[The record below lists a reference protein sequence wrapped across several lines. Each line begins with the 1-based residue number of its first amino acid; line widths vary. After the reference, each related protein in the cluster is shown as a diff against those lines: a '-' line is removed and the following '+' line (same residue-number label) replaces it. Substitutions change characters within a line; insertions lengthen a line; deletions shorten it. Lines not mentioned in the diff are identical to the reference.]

1 MESADEEVGNEDNSP
16 AVDGDWKP
24 FASFVVEFQARQVRG
39 QVDELRTMAHHME
52 ADADTSWA
60 GIESE
65 QLCQWMLEQAGEKV
79 RQEPEGEDL
88 IRAEPADVRPTT
100 GPSAEVKIT
109 QVRIFQPLQAEKSVG
124 TIETDEP
131 FRGIVRGDEPFAFE
145 VSFELAGEAATEVAK
160 REIKY
165 EVRSSTPTIDPR
177 QRRRRPSYPW
187 VTRSPIPWLRVNAS
201 TPSRCLRLL
210 YIGGCTA
217 CGSSWP

>member
-1 MESADEEVGNEDNSP
+1 
-16 AVDGDWKP
+16 
-24 FASFVVEFQARQVRG
+24 
-39 QVDELRTMAHHME
+39 ME

-145 VSFELAGEAATEVAK
+145 VSFELAGAGAARIAKRQIKYVARSYALNQSTGERIHLGETKPDTLAEGKLGYTSMLPEATLHRGMYCLWVLVALEAAFAVPDYLEV
-160 REIKY
+160 
-165 EVRSSTPTIDPR
+165 PL
-177 QRRRRPSYPW
+177 
-187 VTRSPIPWLRVNAS
+187 RSPSRHAIPRSISNILAE
-201 TPSRCLRLL
+201 P
-210 YIGGCTA
+210 G
-217 CGSSWP
+217 